1 MRNRAKKNIALVMS
15 MSLIF
20 TMCACGRQIETSE
33 NSVVNPGDE
42 VAVEVESTKTETDTE
57 QNVSVSGIQGDTQ
70 GENSSTDIDS
80 KFRGLWT
87 ILDEE
92 ATPNSD
98 NDGKALIFIPDT
110 HQILAASYDNLDNF
124 DNLINMI
131 DSTIEKQSSYYTYD
145 AFNMI
150 DDKTYL
156 LTNNTTGEKCLIIA
170 SPESQKF
177 IIVETIG
184 LNYSVDSDNETI
196 NFSLNFNGC
205 DSTHYHFEHDD
216 GLLTLSFD
224 DEDVDDMNLCKWE
237 GGDSVSSD
245 LENILSACEEYLG
258 SELTGEITDIEQLE
272 NSTNNIDWAKIEQF
286 NSLPEVKGLW
296 LAGDSDSGTVF
307 VPGKNMIY
315 DVLWAEDT
323 TDIKVTLDEDTGC
336 VNAVTA
342 EGNEH
347 GYYRYTSLEMID
359 DKYYIAKSDSPGN
372 EYLIIPIKE
381 INKTIGIK
389 CDTGEYKTNFDLDN
403 NKLYILDT
411 ISLEAS
417 VFDFELNNNTIT
429 IKYIE
434 TDYPDDVCVDD
445 YGEEEEVTITK
456 VEGSEVIADVI
467 EKALFN

>member
-1 MRNRAKKNIALVMS
+1 MRTRAKRNIALTMS
-15 MSLIF
+15 ISLIF

-33 NSVVNPGDE
+33 NSTVNPGDD
-42 VAVEVESTKTETDTE
+42 VVVEVEVTETEAD
-57 QNVSVSGIQGDTQ
+57 QNINVSDVQGDTQ
-70 GENSSTDIDS
+70 GENSSLDIDS
-80 KFRGLWT
+80 KLRGVWT
-87 ILDEE
+87 ILDEKI
-92 ATPNSD
+92 TPNSG
-98 NDGKALIFIPDT
+98 NAGGALIFIPDT
-110 HQILAASYDNLDNF
+110 HQILAASYDDLDNF
-124 DNLINMI
+124 NNLINMI
-131 DSTIEKQSSYYTYD
+131 DSTFESQSSYYPYD
-145 AFNMI
+145 TFDMF
-150 DDKTYL
+150 DDKTCL
-156 LTNNTTGEKCLIIA
+156 LTDSTTGEKCLIIA

-177 IIVETIG
+177 LTIETIG
-184 LNYSVDSDNETI
+184 LNYSVDNDTGVLKFST
-196 NFSLNFNGC
+196 NFDGN
-205 DSTHYHFEHDD
+205 DSVYCHFEHDD
-216 GLLTLSFD
+216 GLLTLSSD
-224 DEDVDDMNLCKWE
+224 NGDTDDMKLCKWE

-258 SELTGEITDIEQLE
+258 SELTGEITDTKQLE
-272 NSTNNIDWAKIEQF
+272 NSAGNIDWAKIEQF

-307 VPGKNMIY
+307 VPGKNMVY

-372 EYLIIPIKE
+372 EYLIIPIE
-381 INKTIGIK
+381 GINKTIGIK
-389 CDTGEYKTNFDLDN
+389 CDTCAYKTNFDLDN
-403 NKLYILDT
+403 NKLYTLDT
-411 ISLEAS
+411 ISLEAA
-417 VFDFELNNNTIT
+417 VYNFELNNNTIT
-429 IKYIE
+429 IKYID

-445 YGEEEEVTITK
+445 YGEAEEITITK